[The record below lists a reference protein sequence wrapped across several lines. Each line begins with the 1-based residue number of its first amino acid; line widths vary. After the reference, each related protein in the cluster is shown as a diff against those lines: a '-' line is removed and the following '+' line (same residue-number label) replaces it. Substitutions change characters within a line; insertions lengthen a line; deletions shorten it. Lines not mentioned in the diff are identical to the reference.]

1 MRMRLVVGFI
11 LLFFIFLLSRV
22 YYLSIK
28 SNVYYEEL
36 AKQNAIKTE
45 FLPPVR
51 GQITDRNGTLLAIN
65 DLGFSIS
72 IKPYLSIKKS
82 NKGILDKELSELT
95 NLFPDLNASK
105 LAEIYKRNDSYYNQ
119 DFIKVVDFI
128 PYDEIIPHYSE
139 LNLNKTIKIDPVV
152 KRKYPFGKLASHIIG
167 YVGKANLQDVQEN
180 EIAKLSNYTGKSG
193 IERYYNDILQGEKGT
208 RVYKV
213 NALNQ
218 EVEQLSYTPAM
229 SNDIELTIDIEL
241 QSYLTSL
248 FEGNAGA
255 AIIMNVNDGSI
266 LAAGSFPEYDLN
278 PFVTGISFK
287 DWDELSN
294 SLDHPFTNKLING
307 YYPPGSVVKMG
318 VGLSFLNSKNISPST
333 QYVCNGSIELG
344 GRFFRCWNRSGHG
357 PVDLKHAIKYSC
369 DVYFYNGSLQVGI
382 DQISE
387 TLSRIGFGAKTGVD
401 LPSEFVGTLPSKE
414 WKMQRYRQS
423 WFQGD
428 TLNTAIGQGNFL
440 ATPMQ
445 IARYTAQIAKGA
457 EVVPHFLKSVENN
470 NTITEDKAQDSNE
483 IFTLFEKSQLPY
495 IRDAMYAV
503 ANEQG
508 GTSYHYLRNLEVKV
522 AAKTGT
528 AQVVGFSQADK
539 NRVDEKQLR
548 YYTRSHAW
556 VTSYAPYSKP
566 RYVVTVLVEHGGR
579 TISSGVATA
588 KIYQKMIELGYF
600 KPENK
605 ANSPKKN

>member
-294 SLDHPFTNKLING
+294 SLEHPFTNKLING

-445 IARYTAQIAKGA
+445 IARYTAQIAKGG
-457 EVVPHFLKSVENN
+457 EVIPHFLKSIENN
-470 NTITEDKAQDSNE
+470 NTTIENQMDENKKE

-508 GTSYHYLRNLEVKV
+508 GTSYRYLHNLDVKV

-528 AQVVGFSQADK
+528 AQVVGFSQTDK
-539 NRVDEKQLR
+539 NRVDEKQFE

-556 VTSYAPYSKP
+556 LTSYAPYSKP
-566 RYVVTVLVEHGGR
+566 KYVVTVLLEHGGR
-579 TISSGVATA
+579 NITSEATVA
-588 KIYQKMIELGYF
+588 KIYQKMIDLGYF
-600 KPENK
+600 K
-605 ANSPKKN
+605 

>member
-445 IARYTAQIAKGA
+445 IARYTAQIAKGG
-457 EVVPHFLKSVENN
+457 EVIPHFLKSIENN
-470 NTITEDKAQDSNE
+470 NTTIENQMDENKKE

-508 GTSYHYLRNLEVKV
+508 GTSYRYLHNLDVKV

-528 AQVVGFSQADK
+528 AQVVGFSQTDK
-539 NRVDEKQLR
+539 NRVDEKQFE

-556 VTSYAPYSKP
+556 LTSYAPYSKP
-566 RYVVTVLVEHGGR
+566 KYVVTVLLEHGGR
-579 TISSGVATA
+579 NIASGATVA
-588 KIYQKMIELGYF
+588 KIYQKMIDLGYF
-600 KPENK
+600 K
-605 ANSPKKN
+605 

>member
-445 IARYTAQIAKGA
+445 IARYTAQIAKGG
-457 EVVPHFLKSVENN
+457 EVIPHFLKSIENN
-470 NTITEDKAQDSNE
+470 NTTIENQMDENKKE

-508 GTSYHYLRNLEVKV
+508 GTSYRYLHNLNVKV

-528 AQVVGFSQADK
+528 AQVVGFSQTDK
-539 NRVDEKQLR
+539 NRVDEKQFE

-556 VTSYAPYSKP
+556 LTSYAPYSKP
-566 RYVVTVLVEHGGR
+566 KYVVTVLLEHGGR
-579 TISSGVATA
+579 NITSEATVA

-600 KPENK
+600 K
-605 ANSPKKN
+605 

>member
-128 PYDEIIPHYSE
+128 PYDEMIPHYSE

-445 IARYTAQIAKGA
+445 IARYTAQIAKGG
-457 EVVPHFLKSVENN
+457 EVIPHFLKSIENN
-470 NTITEDKAQDSNE
+470 NTTIENQMDENKKE

-508 GTSYHYLRNLEVKV
+508 GTSYRYLHNLDVKV

-528 AQVVGFSQADK
+528 AQVVGFSQTDK
-539 NRVDEKQLR
+539 NRVDEKQFE

-556 VTSYAPYSKP
+556 LTSYAPYSKP
-566 RYVVTVLVEHGGR
+566 KYVVTVLLEHGGR
-579 TISSGVATA
+579 NITSGATVA

-600 KPENK
+600 K
-605 ANSPKKN
+605 

>member
-128 PYDEIIPHYSE
+128 PYNEIIPHYSE

-445 IARYTAQIAKGA
+445 IARYTAQIAKGG
-457 EVVPHFLKSVENN
+457 EVIPHFLKSIENN
-470 NTITEDKAQDSNE
+470 NTTIENQMDENKKE

-508 GTSYHYLRNLEVKV
+508 GTSYRYLHNLDVKV

-528 AQVVGFSQADK
+528 AQVVGFSQTDK
-539 NRVDEKQLR
+539 NRVDEKQFE

-556 VTSYAPYSKP
+556 LTSYAPYSKP
-566 RYVVTVLVEHGGR
+566 KYVVTVLLEHGGR
-579 TISSGVATA
+579 NITSGATVA
-588 KIYQKMIELGYF
+588 KIYQKMIDLGYF
-600 KPENK
+600 K
-605 ANSPKKN
+605 

>member
-1 MRMRLVVGFI
+1 
-11 LLFFIFLLSRV
+11 
-22 YYLSIK
+22 
-28 SNVYYEEL
+28 VYYEEL

-445 IARYTAQIAKGA
+445 IARYTAQIAKGG
-457 EVVPHFLKSVENN
+457 EVIPHFLKSIENN
-470 NTITEDKAQDSNE
+470 NTTIENQMDENKKE

-508 GTSYHYLRNLEVKV
+508 GTSYRYLHNLDVKV

-528 AQVVGFSQADK
+528 AQVVGFSQTDK
-539 NRVDEKQLR
+539 NRVDEKQFE

-556 VTSYAPYSKP
+556 LTSYAPYSKP
-566 RYVVTVLVEHGGR
+566 KYVVTVLLEHGGR
-579 TISSGVATA
+579 NITSGATVA

-600 KPENK
+600 K
-605 ANSPKKN
+605 

>member
-287 DWDELSN
+287 DWDELLN

-445 IARYTAQIAKGA
+445 IARYTAQIAKGG
-457 EVVPHFLKSVENN
+457 EVIPHFLKSIENN
-470 NTITEDKAQDSNE
+470 NTTIENQMDENKKE

-508 GTSYHYLRNLEVKV
+508 GTSYRYLHNLNVKV

-528 AQVVGFSQADK
+528 AQVVGFSQTDK
-539 NRVDEKQLR
+539 NRVDEKQFE

-556 VTSYAPYSKP
+556 LTSYAPYSKP
-566 RYVVTVLVEHGGR
+566 KYVVTVLLEHGGR
-579 TISSGVATA
+579 NITSGATVA

-600 KPENK
+600 K
-605 ANSPKKN
+605 

>member
-445 IARYTAQIAKGA
+445 IARYTAQIAKGG
-457 EVVPHFLKSVENN
+457 EVIPHFLKSIENN
-470 NTITEDKAQDSNE
+470 NTTIENQMDENKKE

-508 GTSYHYLRNLEVKV
+508 GTSYRYLHNLDVKV

-528 AQVVGFSQADK
+528 AQVVGFSQTDK
-539 NRVDEKQLR
+539 NRVDEKQFE

-556 VTSYAPYSKP
+556 LTSYAPYSKP
-566 RYVVTVLVEHGGR
+566 KYVVTVLLEHGGR
-579 TISSGVATA
+579 NITSGATVA
-588 KIYQKMIELGYF
+588 KIY
-600 KPENK
+600 
-605 ANSPKKN
+605 

>member
-218 EVEQLSYTPAM
+218 EVEQLSYIPAK

-387 TLSRIGFGAKTGVD
+387 TLSRIGFGVKTGVD

-445 IARYTAQIAKGA
+445 IARYTAQIAKSG
-457 EVVPHFLKSVENN
+457 EVIPHFLKSIENN
-470 NTITEDKAQDSNE
+470 NTTIENQMDENKKE

-508 GTSYHYLRNLEVKV
+508 GTSYRYLHNLDVKV

-528 AQVVGFSQADK
+528 AQVVGFSQTDK
-539 NRVDEKQLR
+539 NRVDEKQFE

-556 VTSYAPYSKP
+556 LTSYAPYSKP
-566 RYVVTVLVEHGGR
+566 KYVVTVLLEHGGR
-579 TISSGVATA
+579 NITSGATVA

-600 KPENK
+600 K
-605 ANSPKKN
+605 

>member
-287 DWDELSN
+287 DWDEFSN

-387 TLSRIGFGAKTGVD
+387 TLSRIGFGVKTGVD

-445 IARYTAQIAKGA
+445 IARYTAQIAKGG
-457 EVVPHFLKSVENN
+457 EVIPHFLKSIENN
-470 NTITEDKAQDSNE
+470 NTTIENQMDENKKE

-508 GTSYHYLRNLEVKV
+508 GTSYRYLHNLNVKV

-528 AQVVGFSQADK
+528 AQVVGFSQTDK
-539 NRVDEKQLR
+539 NRVDEKQFE

-556 VTSYAPYSKP
+556 LTSYAPYSKP
-566 RYVVTVLVEHGGR
+566 KYVVTVLLEHGGR
-579 TISSGVATA
+579 NITSGATVA

-600 KPENK
+600 K
-605 ANSPKKN
+605 

>member
-1 MRMRLVVGFI
+1 
-11 LLFFIFLLSRV
+11 
-22 YYLSIK
+22 
-28 SNVYYEEL
+28 
-36 AKQNAIKTE
+36 IKTE

-445 IARYTAQIAKGA
+445 IARYTAQIAKGG
-457 EVVPHFLKSVENN
+457 EVIPHFLKSIENN
-470 NTITEDKAQDSNE
+470 NNTTIENQMDENKKE

-508 GTSYHYLRNLEVKV
+508 GTSYRYLHNLDVKV

-528 AQVVGFSQADK
+528 AQVVGFSQTDK
-539 NRVDEKQLR
+539 NRVDEKQFE

-556 VTSYAPYSKP
+556 LTSYAPYSKP
-566 RYVVTVLVEHGGR
+566 KYVVTVLLEHGGR
-579 TISSGVATA
+579 NITSGATVA

-600 KPENK
+600 K
-605 ANSPKKN
+605 

>member
-1 MRMRLVVGFI
+1 M
-11 LLFFIFLLSRV
+11 

-128 PYDEIIPHYSE
+128 PYDEIISHYSE

-445 IARYTAQIAKGA
+445 IARYTAQIAKGG
-457 EVVPHFLKSVENN
+457 EVIPHFLKSIENN
-470 NTITEDKAQDSNE
+470 NTTIENQMDENKKE

-508 GTSYHYLRNLEVKV
+508 GTSYRYLHNLDVKV

-528 AQVVGFSQADK
+528 AQVVGFSQTDK
-539 NRVDEKQLR
+539 NRVDEKQFE

-556 VTSYAPYSKP
+556 LTSYAPYSKP
-566 RYVVTVLVEHGGR
+566 KYVVTVLLEHGGR
-579 TISSGVATA
+579 NITSGATVA
-588 KIYQKMIELGYF
+588 KIYQKMIKLGYF
-600 KPENK
+600 K
-605 ANSPKKN
+605 

>member
-1 MRMRLVVGFI
+1 
-11 LLFFIFLLSRV
+11 
-22 YYLSIK
+22 

-445 IARYTAQIAKGA
+445 IARYTAQIAKGG
-457 EVVPHFLKSVENN
+457 EVIPHFLKSIENN
-470 NTITEDKAQDSNE
+470 NTTIENQMDENKKE

-508 GTSYHYLRNLEVKV
+508 GTSYRYLHNLNVKV

-528 AQVVGFSQADK
+528 AQVVGFSQTDK
-539 NRVDEKQLR
+539 NRVDEKQFE

-556 VTSYAPYSKP
+556 LTSYAPYSKP
-566 RYVVTVLVEHGGR
+566 KYVVTVLLEHGGR
-579 TISSGVATA
+579 NITSGATVA

-600 KPENK
+600 K
-605 ANSPKKN
+605 

>member
-445 IARYTAQIAKGA
+445 IARYTAQIAKGG
-457 EVVPHFLKSVENN
+457 EVIPHFLKSIENN
-470 NTITEDKAQDSNE
+470 NTTIENQMDENKKE

-508 GTSYHYLRNLEVKV
+508 GTSYRYLHNLDVKV

-528 AQVVGFSQADK
+528 AQVVGFSQTDK
-539 NRVDEKQLR
+539 NRVDEKQFE

-556 VTSYAPYSKP
+556 LTSYAPYSKP
-566 RYVVTVLVEHGGR
+566 KYIVTVLLEHGGR
-579 TISSGVATA
+579 NITSGATVA

-600 KPENK
+600 K
-605 ANSPKKN
+605 

>member
-28 SNVYYEEL
+28 LNVYYEEL

-45 FLPPVR
+45 FLAPVR

-218 EVEQLSYTPAM
+218 EVEQLSYIPAK

-387 TLSRIGFGAKTGVD
+387 TLSRIGFGVKTGVD

-445 IARYTAQIAKGA
+445 IARYTAQIAKGG
-457 EVVPHFLKSVENN
+457 EVIPHFLKSIENN
-470 NTITEDKAQDSNE
+470 NTTIENQMDENKKE

-508 GTSYHYLRNLEVKV
+508 GTSYRYLHNLDVKV

-528 AQVVGFSQADK
+528 AQVVGFSQTDK
-539 NRVDEKQLR
+539 NRVDEKQFE

-556 VTSYAPYSKP
+556 LTSYAPYSKP
-566 RYVVTVLVEHGGR
+566 KYVVTVLLEHGGR
-579 TISSGVATA
+579 NITSGATVA
-588 KIYQKMIELGYF
+588 KIYQKMIDLGYF
-600 KPENK
+600 K
-605 ANSPKKN
+605 

>member
-45 FLPPVR
+45 FLAPVR

-218 EVEQLSYTPAM
+218 EVEQLSYIPAK

-387 TLSRIGFGAKTGVD
+387 TLSRIGFGVKTGVD

-445 IARYTAQIAKGA
+445 IARYTAQIAKGG
-457 EVVPHFLKSVENN
+457 EVIPHFLKSIENN
-470 NTITEDKAQDSNE
+470 NTTIENQMDENKKE

-508 GTSYHYLRNLEVKV
+508 GTSYRYLHNLDVKV

-528 AQVVGFSQADK
+528 AQVVGFSQTDK
-539 NRVDEKQLR
+539 NRVDEKQFK

-556 VTSYAPYSKP
+556 LTSYAPYSKP
-566 RYVVTVLVEHGGR
+566 KYVVTVLLEHGGR
-579 TISSGVATA
+579 NITSGATVA
-588 KIYQKMIELGYF
+588 KIYQKMIDLGYF
-600 KPENK
+600 K
-605 ANSPKKN
+605 

>member
-45 FLPPVR
+45 FLAPVR

-218 EVEQLSYTPAM
+218 EVEQLSYTPAK

-294 SLDHPFTNKLING
+294 SLDHPFINKLING

-445 IARYTAQIAKGA
+445 IARYTAQIAKGG
-457 EVVPHFLKSVENN
+457 EVIPHFLKSIENN
-470 NTITEDKAQDSNE
+470 NTTIENQMDENKKE

-508 GTSYHYLRNLEVKV
+508 GTSYRYLHNLDVKV

-528 AQVVGFSQADK
+528 AQVVGFSQTDK
-539 NRVDEKQLR
+539 NRVDEKQFE

-556 VTSYAPYSKP
+556 LTSYAPYSKP
-566 RYVVTVLVEHGGR
+566 KYVVTVLLEHGGR
-579 TISSGVATA
+579 NITSGATVA

-600 KPENK
+600 K
-605 ANSPKKN
+605 

>member
-128 PYDEIIPHYSE
+128 PYDEIISHYSE

-318 VGLSFLNSKNISPST
+318 VGLSFLNSKNISSST
-333 QYVCNGSIELG
+333 HYVCNGSIELG

-387 TLSRIGFGAKTGVD
+387 TLSRIGFGVKTGVD

-445 IARYTAQIAKGA
+445 IARYTAQIAKGG
-457 EVVPHFLKSVENN
+457 EVIPHFLKSIENN
-470 NTITEDKAQDSNE
+470 NTTIENQMDENKKE

-508 GTSYHYLRNLEVKV
+508 GTSYRYLHNLDVKV

-528 AQVVGFSQADK
+528 AQVVGFSQTDK
-539 NRVDEKQLR
+539 NRVDEKQFE

-556 VTSYAPYSKP
+556 LTSYAPYSKP
-566 RYVVTVLVEHGGR
+566 KYVVTVLLEHGGR
-579 TISSGVATA
+579 NITSGATVA

-600 KPENK
+600 K
-605 ANSPKKN
+605 

>member
-180 EIAKLSNYTGKSG
+180 EIAKFSNYTGKSG

-445 IARYTAQIAKGA
+445 IARYTAQIAKGG
-457 EVVPHFLKSVENN
+457 EVIPHFLKSIENN
-470 NTITEDKAQDSNE
+470 NTTIENQMDENKKE

-508 GTSYHYLRNLEVKV
+508 GTSYRYLHNLDVKV

-528 AQVVGFSQADK
+528 AQVVGFSQTDK
-539 NRVDEKQLR
+539 NRVDEKQFE

-556 VTSYAPYSKP
+556 LTSYAPYSKP
-566 RYVVTVLVEHGGR
+566 KYVVTVLLEHGGR
-579 TISSGVATA
+579 NITSGATVA
-588 KIYQKMIELGYF
+588 KIYQKMIDLGYF
-600 KPENK
+600 K
-605 ANSPKKN
+605 

>member
-1 MRMRLVVGFI
+1 
-11 LLFFIFLLSRV
+11 
-22 YYLSIK
+22 
-28 SNVYYEEL
+28 
-36 AKQNAIKTE
+36 KQNAIKTE

-445 IARYTAQIAKGA
+445 IARYTAQIAKGG
-457 EVVPHFLKSVENN
+457 EVIPHFLKSIENN
-470 NTITEDKAQDSNE
+470 NTTIENQMDENKKE

-508 GTSYHYLRNLEVKV
+508 GTSYRYLHNLNVKV

-528 AQVVGFSQADK
+528 AQVVGFSQTDK
-539 NRVDEKQLR
+539 NRVDEKQFE

-556 VTSYAPYSKP
+556 LTSYAPYSKP
-566 RYVVTVLVEHGGR
+566 KYVVTVLLEHGGR
-579 TISSGVATA
+579 NITSGATVA

-600 KPENK
+600 K
-605 ANSPKKN
+605 

>member
-167 YVGKANLQDVQEN
+167 YIGKANLQDVQEN

-445 IARYTAQIAKGA
+445 IARYTAQIAKGG
-457 EVVPHFLKSVENN
+457 EVIPHFLKSIENN
-470 NTITEDKAQDSNE
+470 NTTIENQMDENKKE

-508 GTSYHYLRNLEVKV
+508 GTSYRYLHNLDVKV

-528 AQVVGFSQADK
+528 AQVVGFSQTDK
-539 NRVDEKQLR
+539 NRVDEKQFE

-556 VTSYAPYSKP
+556 LTSYAPYSKP
-566 RYVVTVLVEHGGR
+566 KYVVTVLLEHGGR
-579 TISSGVATA
+579 NITSGATVA
-588 KIYQKMIELGYF
+588 KIYQKMIDLGYF
-600 KPENK
+600 K
-605 ANSPKKN
+605 

>member
-51 GQITDRNGTLLAIN
+51 GQIADRNGTLLAIN

-287 DWDELSN
+287 DWDELLN

-333 QYVCNGSIELG
+333 QYICNGSIELG

-445 IARYTAQIAKGA
+445 IARYTAQIAKGG
-457 EVVPHFLKSVENN
+457 EVIPHFLKSIENN
-470 NTITEDKAQDSNE
+470 NTTIENQMDENKKE

-508 GTSYHYLRNLEVKV
+508 GTSYRYLHNLDVKV

-528 AQVVGFSQADK
+528 AQVVGFSQTDK
-539 NRVDEKQLR
+539 NRVDEKQFE

-556 VTSYAPYSKP
+556 LTSYAPYSKP
-566 RYVVTVLVEHGGR
+566 KYVVTVLLEHGGR
-579 TISSGVATA
+579 NITSGATVA
-588 KIYQKMIELGYF
+588 KIYQKMIDLGYF
-600 KPENK
+600 K
-605 ANSPKKN
+605 

>member
-445 IARYTAQIAKGA
+445 IARYTAQIAKGG
-457 EVVPHFLKSVENN
+457 EVIPHFLKSIENN
-470 NTITEDKAQDSNE
+470 NTTIENQMDENKKE

-508 GTSYHYLRNLEVKV
+508 GTSYRYLHNLDVKV

-528 AQVVGFSQADK
+528 AQVVGFSQTDK
-539 NRVDEKQLR
+539 NRVDEKQFE

-556 VTSYAPYSKP
+556 LTSYAPYSKP
-566 RYVVTVLVEHGGR
+566 KYVVTVLLEHGGR
-579 TISSGVATA
+579 NITSGATVA
-588 KIYQKMIELGYF
+588 KIYQKMIKLGYF
-600 KPENK
+600 K
-605 ANSPKKN
+605 

>member
-278 PFVTGISFK
+278 PFVTRISFK

-445 IARYTAQIAKGA
+445 IARYTAQIAKGG
-457 EVVPHFLKSVENN
+457 EVIPHFLKSIENN
-470 NTITEDKAQDSNE
+470 NTTIENQMDENKKE

-508 GTSYHYLRNLEVKV
+508 GTSYRYLHNLNVKV

-528 AQVVGFSQADK
+528 AQVVGFSQTDK
-539 NRVDEKQLR
+539 NRVDEKQFE

-556 VTSYAPYSKP
+556 LTSYAPYSKP
-566 RYVVTVLVEHGGR
+566 KYVVTVLLEHGGR
-579 TISSGVATA
+579 NITSGATVA

-600 KPENK
+600 K
-605 ANSPKKN
+605 

>member
-445 IARYTAQIAKGA
+445 IARYTAQIAKGG
-457 EVVPHFLKSVENN
+457 EVIPHFLKSIENN
-470 NTITEDKAQDSNE
+470 NTTIENQMDENKKE

-508 GTSYHYLRNLEVKV
+508 GTSYHYLHNLDVKV

-528 AQVVGFSQADK
+528 AQVVGFSQTDK
-539 NRVDEKQLR
+539 NRVDEKQFE

-556 VTSYAPYSKP
+556 LTSYAPYSKP
-566 RYVVTVLVEHGGR
+566 KYVVTVLLEHGGR
-579 TISSGVATA
+579 NITSGATVA

-600 KPENK
+600 K
-605 ANSPKKN
+605 

>member
-401 LPSEFVGTLPSKE
+401 LPREFVGTLPSKE

-445 IARYTAQIAKGA
+445 IARYTAQIAKGG
-457 EVVPHFLKSVENN
+457 EVIPHFLKSIENN
-470 NTITEDKAQDSNE
+470 NTTIENQMDENKKE

-508 GTSYHYLRNLEVKV
+508 GTSYRYLHNLNVKV

-528 AQVVGFSQADK
+528 AQVVGFSQTDK
-539 NRVDEKQLR
+539 NRVDEKQFE

-556 VTSYAPYSKP
+556 LTSYAPYSKP
-566 RYVVTVLVEHGGR
+566 KYVVTVLLEHGGR
-579 TISSGVATA
+579 NITSGATVA

-600 KPENK
+600 K
-605 ANSPKKN
+605 

>member
-445 IARYTAQIAKGA
+445 IARYTAQIAKGG
-457 EVVPHFLKSVENN
+457 EVIPHFLKSIENN
-470 NTITEDKAQDSNE
+470 NTTIENQMDENKKE

-508 GTSYHYLRNLEVKV
+508 GTSYRYLHNLDVKV

-528 AQVVGFSQADK
+528 AQVVGFSQTDK
-539 NRVDEKQLR
+539 NRVDEKQFE

-556 VTSYAPYSKP
+556 LTSYAPYSKP
-566 RYVVTVLVEHGGR
+566 KYVVTILLEHGGR
-579 TISSGVATA
+579 NITSGATVA
-588 KIYQKMIELGYF
+588 KIYQKMIKLGYF
-600 KPENK
+600 K
-605 ANSPKKN
+605 

>member
-45 FLPPVR
+45 FLAPVR

-357 PVDLKHAIKYSC
+357 SVDLKHAIKYSC

-428 TLNTAIGQGNFL
+428 TLNTAIGQGGFL

-445 IARYTAQIAKGA
+445 IARYTAQIAKGG
-457 EVVPHFLKSVENN
+457 EVIPHFLKSIENN
-470 NTITEDKAQDSNE
+470 NTTIENQMDENKKE

-508 GTSYHYLRNLEVKV
+508 GTSYRYLHNLDVKV

-528 AQVVGFSQADK
+528 AQVVGFSQTDK
-539 NRVDEKQLR
+539 NRVDEKQFE

-556 VTSYAPYSKP
+556 LTSYAPYPKP
-566 RYVVTVLVEHGGR
+566 KYVVTVLLEHGGR
-579 TISSGVATA
+579 NITSGATVA

-600 KPENK
+600 K
-605 ANSPKKN
+605 

>member
-45 FLPPVR
+45 FLAPVR

-82 NKGILDKELSELT
+82 NKGILDKELSELA

-255 AIIMNVNDGSI
+255 AIIINVNDGSI

-318 VGLSFLNSKNISPST
+318 VGLSFLNSKNISPTT

-428 TLNTAIGQGNFL
+428 TLNTAIGQGSFL
-440 ATPMQ
+440 TTPMQ
-445 IARYTAQIAKGA
+445 IARYTAQIAKGG
-457 EVVPHFLKSVENN
+457 EVIPHFLKSIENN
-470 NTITEDKAQDSNE
+470 NTTIENQMDENKKE

-508 GTSYHYLRNLEVKV
+508 GTSYRYLHNLDVKV

-528 AQVVGFSQADK
+528 AQVVGFSQTDK
-539 NRVDEKQLR
+539 NRVDEKQFE

-556 VTSYAPYSKP
+556 LTSYAPYSKP
-566 RYVVTVLVEHGGR
+566 KYVVTVLLEHGGR
-579 TISSGVATA
+579 NITSGATVA

-600 KPENK
+600 K
-605 ANSPKKN
+605 

>member
-1 MRMRLVVGFI
+1 
-11 LLFFIFLLSRV
+11 SRV

-445 IARYTAQIAKGA
+445 IARYTAQIAKGG
-457 EVVPHFLKSVENN
+457 EVIPHFLKSIENN
-470 NTITEDKAQDSNE
+470 NTTIENQMDENKKE

-508 GTSYHYLRNLEVKV
+508 GTSYRYLHNLNVKV

-528 AQVVGFSQADK
+528 AQVVGFSQTDK
-539 NRVDEKQLR
+539 NRVDEKQFE

-556 VTSYAPYSKP
+556 LTSYAPYSKP
-566 RYVVTVLVEHGGR
+566 KYVVTVLLEHGGR
-579 TISSGVATA
+579 NITSGATVA

-600 KPENK
+600 K
-605 ANSPKKN
+605 

>member
-28 SNVYYEEL
+28 SNAYYEEL

-445 IARYTAQIAKGA
+445 IARYTAQIAKGG
-457 EVVPHFLKSVENN
+457 EVIPHFLKSIENN
-470 NTITEDKAQDSNE
+470 NTTIENQMDENKKE

-508 GTSYHYLRNLEVKV
+508 GTSYRYLHNLDVKV

-528 AQVVGFSQADK
+528 AQVVGFSQTDK
-539 NRVDEKQLR
+539 NRVDEKQFE

-556 VTSYAPYSKP
+556 LTSYAPYSKP
-566 RYVVTVLVEHGGR
+566 KYVVTVLLEHGGR
-579 TISSGVATA
+579 NITSGATVA

-600 KPENK
+600 K
-605 ANSPKKN
+605 

>member
-445 IARYTAQIAKGA
+445 IARYTAQIAKSG
-457 EVVPHFLKSVENN
+457 EVIPHFLKSIENN
-470 NTITEDKAQDSNE
+470 NTTIENQMDENKKE

-508 GTSYHYLRNLEVKV
+508 GTSYRYLHNLDVKV

-528 AQVVGFSQADK
+528 AQVVGFSQTDK
-539 NRVDEKQLR
+539 NRVDEKQFE

-556 VTSYAPYSKP
+556 LTSYAPYSKP
-566 RYVVTVLVEHGGR
+566 KYVVTVLLEHGGR
-579 TISSGVATA
+579 NITSGATVA

-600 KPENK
+600 K
-605 ANSPKKN
+605 

>member
-45 FLPPVR
+45 FLAPVR

-218 EVEQLSYTPAM
+218 EVEQLTYTPAK

-318 VGLSFLNSKNISPST
+318 VGLSFLNSKNISQST

-445 IARYTAQIAKGA
+445 IARYTAQIAKGG
-457 EVVPHFLKSVENN
+457 EVIPHFLKSIENN
-470 NTITEDKAQDSNE
+470 NTTIENQMDENKKE

-503 ANEQG
+503 ANEKG
-508 GTSYHYLRNLEVKV
+508 GTSYRYLHNLDVKV

-528 AQVVGFSQADK
+528 AQVVGFSQTDK
-539 NRVDEKQLR
+539 NRVDEKQFE

-556 VTSYAPYSKP
+556 LTSYAPYSKP
-566 RYVVTVLVEHGGR
+566 KYVVTVLLEHGGR
-579 TISSGVATA
+579 NITSGATVA

-600 KPENK
+600 K
-605 ANSPKKN
+605 

>member
-357 PVDLKHAIKYSC
+357 PVDLKQAIKYSC

-445 IARYTAQIAKGA
+445 IARYTAQIAKGG
-457 EVVPHFLKSVENN
+457 EVIPHFLKSIENN
-470 NTITEDKAQDSNE
+470 NTTIENQMDENKKE

-508 GTSYHYLRNLEVKV
+508 GTSYRYLHNLDVKV

-528 AQVVGFSQADK
+528 AQVVGFSQTDK
-539 NRVDEKQLR
+539 NRVDEKQFE

-556 VTSYAPYSKP
+556 LTSYAPYSKP
-566 RYVVTVLVEHGGR
+566 KYVVTVLLEHGGR
-579 TISSGVATA
+579 NITSGATVA

-600 KPENK
+600 K
-605 ANSPKKN
+605 

>member
-128 PYDEIIPHYSE
+128 PYDEIILHYSE

-445 IARYTAQIAKGA
+445 IARYTAQIAKGG
-457 EVVPHFLKSVENN
+457 EVIPHFLKSIENN
-470 NTITEDKAQDSNE
+470 NTTIENQMDENKKE

-508 GTSYHYLRNLEVKV
+508 GTSYRYLHNLDVKV

-528 AQVVGFSQADK
+528 AQVVGFSQTDK
-539 NRVDEKQLR
+539 NRVDEKQFE

-556 VTSYAPYSKP
+556 LTSYAPYSKP
-566 RYVVTVLVEHGGR
+566 KYVVTVLLEHGGR
-579 TISSGVATA
+579 NITSGATVA

-600 KPENK
+600 K
-605 ANSPKKN
+605 

>member
-45 FLPPVR
+45 FLPPIR

-82 NKGILDKELSELT
+82 NKGILDKELSELA

-180 EIAKLSNYTGKSG
+180 EIAKLSNYTGKSS

-318 VGLSFLNSKNISPST
+318 VGLSFLNSKNISPTT

-428 TLNTAIGQGNFL
+428 TLNTAIGQGGFL

-445 IARYTAQIAKGA
+445 IARYTAQIAKGG
-457 EVVPHFLKSVENN
+457 EVIPHFLKSIENN
-470 NTITEDKAQDSNE
+470 NTTIENQMDENKKE

-508 GTSYHYLRNLEVKV
+508 GTSYRYLHNLDVKV

-528 AQVVGFSQADK
+528 AQVVGFSQTDK
-539 NRVDEKQLR
+539 NRVDEKQFE

-556 VTSYAPYSKP
+556 LTSYAPYSKP
-566 RYVVTVLVEHGGR
+566 KYVVTVLLEHGGR
-579 TISSGVATA
+579 NITSGATVA

-600 KPENK
+600 K
-605 ANSPKKN
+605 

>member
-218 EVEQLSYTPAM
+218 EVEQLSHTPAM
-229 SNDIELTIDIEL
+229 SNDIELTIDMEL

-445 IARYTAQIAKGA
+445 IARYTAQIAKGG
-457 EVVPHFLKSVENN
+457 EVIPHFLKSIENN
-470 NTITEDKAQDSNE
+470 NTTIENQMDENKKE

-508 GTSYHYLRNLEVKV
+508 GTSYRYLHNLDVKV

-528 AQVVGFSQADK
+528 AQVVGFSQTDK
-539 NRVDEKQLR
+539 NRVDEKQFE

-556 VTSYAPYSKP
+556 LTSYAPYSKP
-566 RYVVTVLVEHGGR
+566 KYVVTVLLEHGGR
-579 TISSGVATA
+579 NITSGATVA

-600 KPENK
+600 K
-605 ANSPKKN
+605 

>member
-45 FLPPVR
+45 FLSPVR

-445 IARYTAQIAKGA
+445 IARYTAQIAKGG
-457 EVVPHFLKSVENN
+457 EVIPHFLKSIENN
-470 NTITEDKAQDSNE
+470 NTTIENQMDENKKE

-508 GTSYHYLRNLEVKV
+508 GTSYRYLHNLDVKV

-528 AQVVGFSQADK
+528 AQVVGFSQTDK
-539 NRVDEKQLR
+539 NRVDEKQFE

-556 VTSYAPYSKP
+556 LTSYAPYSKP
-566 RYVVTVLVEHGGR
+566 KYVVTVLLEHGGR
-579 TISSGVATA
+579 NITSGATVA

-600 KPENK
+600 K
-605 ANSPKKN
+605 